1 MPVGL
6 LVDYQ
11 SMADNYADPTVEI
24 IYVEPKDYEDA
35 NGISNATVT
44 DADGGVYNLA
54 GQRVKEMHKGI
65 FIVNGKKVI
74 KR

>member
-35 NGISNATVT
+35 NGISNAIVT

-54 GQRVKEMHKGI
+54 GQRVTEMHKGI